1 MGVTYGKC
9 RFVLVVSAAVTILG
23 PGSAYSQSATPPT
36 TIAPTGTPVTAAP
49 VTAAAPAAAAAALT
63 EAAPASFDRKKALE
77 WGFRPRVIKGATMFC
92 KEEPIAGSTF
102 KNTRC
107 IAADQM
113 ADYLA
118 KLQAARDAMARSGC
132 GSNGLCGS
140 VGAAPDRS
148 RMGMSTSR

>member
-23 PGSAYSQSATPPT
+23 PGSAYSQSATPPS
-36 TIAPTGTPVTAAP
+36 TPVIAAAP
-49 VTAAAPAAAAAALT
+49 VTAAAPATTAAALT
-63 EAAPASFDRKKALE
+63 EAAPATFDRKKALE
-77 WGFRPRVIKGATMFC
+77 LGFRPRVVKGAAMFC

-107 IAADQM
+107 IAADHM